1 MRRLATFLILATACL
16 AASAAEDPA
25 ALVAKLAPSAG
36 WSAPE
41 APRVATHD
49 TLFDLIDGGAELYH
63 EYGFIRA
70 VSWSL
75 ACPAGGSIQVEL
87 YEMAAAPAAYGV
99 WSLMQTGKFT
109 RGDLGQGSLRFS
121 YYVAFW
127 SGPYFASVTGAQADA
142 ATQSEVDRLAAQLA
156 TVLPRDGELPAW
168 FTGLPA
174 QNLQKRKYFRGRIG
188 LSNIP
193 LGEVTELFDSHEG
206 LVATY
211 PGCRLL
217 LLHFRTPDEAVA
229 QLAAAA
235 IRATA
240 RPSLTGVEA
249 DAAGGFTCSDRDGQ
263 RIAVRTRG
271 ADLLAFVFTDEAAFR
286 ALADQFDR
294 RSE

>member
-1 MRRLATFLILATACL
+1 MRRLAAALLLTTACL
-16 AASAAEDPA
+16 AGFADEDPA
-25 ALVAKLAPSAG
+25 TLVAKLAPSAG
-36 WSAPE
+36 WAAPDT
-41 APRVATHD
+41 PRVATHD

-63 EYGFIRA
+63 EYGFKRA

-75 ACPAGGSIQVEL
+75 AGPAGGSIQVEL
-87 YEMAAAPAAYGV
+87 YEMADAPAAHGV

-109 RGDLGQGSLRFS
+109 RGELGQGSLRFN

-127 SGPYFASVTGAQADA
+127 SGPYFASVTGAQSDA
-142 ATQSEVDRLAAQLA
+142 AVQSEVDRLAAQLA
-156 TVLPRDGELPAW
+156 ALLPRDGGLPAW
-168 FTGLPA
+168 FTYLPA
-174 QNLQKRKYFRGRIG
+174 ENLQERKHFRGRIG

-211 PGCRLL
+211 PVCRVL
-217 LLHFRTPDEAVA
+217 LLHFTTPDEAIA

-240 RPSLTGVEA
+240 RKSLTDVMA
-249 DAAGGFTCSDRDGQ
+249 DAAGFTCADSDNH
-263 RIAVRTRG
+263 RIAVRTHG
-271 ADLLAFVFTDEAAFR
+271 TDLLAFVFTDEAAFR
-286 ALADQFDR
+286 ALAARLDS